1 MADPGVLVDA
11 LEHTWA
17 SVVAICEPLGA
28 REWALPTDCPGW
40 SVKDIVAHLA
50 GIERTLQGHPQ
61 PAHELPD
68 YPWIRNDIG
77 RLMEVAIDVRRPW
90 PPDRVLAEFREVTRE
105 RLEALRATKLDPVAE
120 VTGPLGTPAP
130 LARMLTIRVVD
141 SWTHEQDI
149 REALGLAGGL
159 ASPAAAVTRDLFVRS
174 LPRVARNAGMAPG
187 ESVAIEVA
195 APVAPDGS
203 ATHTAYGEASDTR
216 ASAQPVG
223 PAPVSVTVGPAPVS
237 VTVIA
242 AENPADRARVAE
254 GIEPDATRIR
264 LGFREFTRRAGGR
277 LTVAEALAD
286 GTVEGDRGLAERFL
300 AGLAITP

>member
-1 MADPGVLVDA
+1 
-11 LEHTWA
+11 
-17 SVVAICEPLGA
+17 
-28 REWALPTDCPGW
+28 
-40 SVKDIVAHLA
+40 
-50 GIERTLQGHPQ
+50 
-61 PAHELPD
+61 
-68 YPWIRNDIG
+68 
-77 RLMEVAIDVRRPW
+77 
-90 PPDRVLAEFREVTRE
+90 EFREVTRE
-105 RLEALRATKLDPVAE
+105 RLEALRAMKLDPVAE

-159 ASPAAAVTRDLFVRS
+159 ASPAAAVTRDLFVKS

-195 APVAPDGS
+195 APVAPDTS
-203 ATHTAYGEASDTR
+203 ATHTAYGEASDTC
-216 ASAQPVG
+216 ASAQPAG
-223 PAPVSVTVGPAPVS
+223 PAPVSI
-237 VTVIA
+237 TVIA
-242 AENPADRARVAE
+242 AESPTDRARVAE

-286 GTVEGDRGLAERFL
+286 GTVEGDRALAERFL
-300 AGLAITP
+300 AGLAVTP